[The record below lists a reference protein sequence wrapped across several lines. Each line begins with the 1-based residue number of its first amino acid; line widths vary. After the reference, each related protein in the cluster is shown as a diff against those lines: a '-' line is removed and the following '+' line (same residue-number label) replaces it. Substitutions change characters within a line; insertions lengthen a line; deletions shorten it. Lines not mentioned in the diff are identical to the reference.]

1 MSLTRIAKSPY
12 TLVVCEKP
20 DGARRIAQALGT
32 SSFKEIS
39 ALETLGRRG
48 LPPVFSV
55 IDRNNQHFVICSAL
69 GHLYGLVDVSG
80 NRSTYPVFDVKW
92 MATLKNRNGKGPK
105 TATRSQQ
112 IIKSISLLSQQ
123 ATRFVHAC
131 DYDQEGEVIGYN
143 VLEYACNNKYESS
156 LRAKFSTLTDEEI
169 TKSFDNLLKP
179 SIGLAGAGRSRHLI
193 DFIYGVN
200 LSRALTQ
207 SFKVSND
214 SKRYRNLSIG
224 RVQGPTLAFVVDREM
239 EITRHIPESY
249 WNVSGEFE
257 KNGSIIKANYYQQK
271 ISALSQATSIVN
283 SCTNKNGK
291 ITRIENQKVTFRA
304 PIPFNLGDL
313 QKEAYRVF
321 KFSPSYTLTIAQ
333 KLYIDALISYPRTAS
348 QQLPKSINYK
358 KIISGLSTL
367 FLVGSCDN
375 ESCGSIGV
383 YTNLA
388 KSLLARDNLSPNEGS
403 KTDPAHPAI
412 YPTGEKPKGK
422 LKAVE
427 VKLFDLIIRRFL
439 ATFGYPAIGEHTTV
453 TILVK
458 DNYVFRADGKKML
471 YEGWMYFY
479 KPYNNRSGIGTDLP
493 GLHEGDILR
502 NVVVRMDE
510 RFTQPPSR
518 FNQASLLEE
527 MEKEKIGTKATRS
540 EVINTLIKRN
550 YISITT
556 THKRKNNGIGG
567 IEATDI
573 GLEIIRSMRKYIPS
587 IVSTDLT
594 RSMEEQLDRIES
606 GNAKSSIVIGYAIDK
621 IKEVIVS
628 FKEKETEIGC
638 RINDAVISTQNKH
651 RLRVLGNCPTCS
663 TRVLKI
669 IRSNKTKKRFA
680 GCSNYSSGT
689 CKTTAPLPQK
699 GSIETMGKACALC
712 RWPVV
717 KAVYSGQAK
726 QHWEFCINMLCP
738 SKQQH

>member
-1 MSLTRIAKSPY
+1 LSLTRIAKSHY

-20 DGARRIAQALGT
+20 DAARRIAQALGT
-32 SSFKEIS
+32 SGFKEIS
-39 ALETLGRRG
+39 ALKTVGRRG

-55 IDRNNQHFVICSAL
+55 LGRNNHHFVVCSAM
-69 GHLYGLVDVSG
+69 GHLYGLVDFKG

-92 MATLKNRNGKGPK
+92 MPTLKKRNGKGPK

-112 IIKSISLLSQQ
+112 IIKSISLLSQR
-123 ATRFVHAC
+123 ATKFVHAC

-156 LRAKFSTLTDEEI
+156 LRAKFSILTDEEI
-169 TKSFDNLLKP
+169 RNSFDNLLKP
-179 SIGLAGAGRSRHLI
+179 SIGLAAAGRSRHVI

-239 EITRHIPESY
+239 EITRHVPESY

-257 KNGSIIKANYYQQK
+257 KNGYIIKANYYQQK

-283 SCTNKNGK
+283 SCTNENGK
-291 ITRIENQKVTFRA
+291 ITRIEKQQVTYKA
-304 PIPFNLGDL
+304 PTPFNLGDL

-321 KFSPSYTLTIAQ
+321 KFSPWYTLTIAE

-348 QQLPKSINYK
+348 QQLPTSINYK
-358 KIISGLSTL
+358 KIILGLSKIP
-367 FLVGSCDN
+367 FLGGSCDN
-375 ESCGSIGV
+375 ESSGSIDA

-388 KSLLARDNLSPNEGS
+388 KILLARDTLSPNE
-403 KTDPAHPAI
+403 
-412 YPTGEKPKGK
+412 GK

-439 ATFGYPAIGEHTTV
+439 ATFGHPAISGHTTV

-479 KPYNNRSGIGTDLP
+479 NPYNNRSGIGTELPDLD
-493 GLHEGDILR
+493 EGEILK

-518 FNQASLLEE
+518 FNQASLLEQ

-540 EVINTLIKRN
+540 EVINTLFKRN
-550 YISITT
+550 YISTT
-556 THKRKNNGIGG
+556 TDKRRNNGIGG

-573 GLEIIRSMRKYIPS
+573 GFEIIRSMRKYIPS

-594 RSMEEQLDRIES
+594 RSMEEQLERIEL
-606 GNAKSSIVIGYAIDK
+606 GKAKSSLVIDNAIDK
-621 IKEVIVS
+621 IKEAIVS
-628 FKEKETEIGC
+628 FKEKETEIGR
-638 RINDAVISTQNKH
+638 RINDSAISTQNKYQQ
-651 RLRVLGNCPTCS
+651 RVLGNCPTCN
-663 TRVLKI
+663 TGVLKI
-669 IRSNKTKKRFA
+669 IRSSKTKKRFA

-689 CKTTAPLPQK
+689 CNATAPLPQK
-699 GSIETMGKACALC
+699 GSIETMDKTCALC

-726 QHWEFCINMLCP
+726 HHWEFCINLLCP
-738 SKQQH
+738 SKQQQ